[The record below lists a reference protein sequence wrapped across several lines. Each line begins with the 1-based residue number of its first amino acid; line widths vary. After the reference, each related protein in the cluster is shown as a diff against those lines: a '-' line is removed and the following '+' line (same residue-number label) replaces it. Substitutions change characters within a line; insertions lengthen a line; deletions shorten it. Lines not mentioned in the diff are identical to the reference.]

1 MNTKI
6 KLPNSELEE
15 IKSLQNS
22 FQEHIFKLGNLQVEK
37 IELDKIIS
45 DFIEKEKAL
54 KNEWGSLQKR
64 EQLLLNKIVNNY
76 GEGNLNM
83 NDGTFEL
90 LSEKK

>member
-45 DFIEKEKAL
+45 DFIEKEKTL
-54 KNEWGSLQKR
+54 KNEWDSLQKK